1 MPQIALFWAVLVGP
15 LYVMFLVALLISR
28 RLFPDVQVLYEVVE
42 PFLML
47 AASGVALALAGVL
60 VQLV

>member
-1 MPQIALFWAVLVGP
+1 MPHLLLFWAVLVGP
-15 LYVMFLVALLISR
+15 LYVIFLIALLIGR
-28 RLFPDVQVLYEVVE
+28 RLFPEVQVLYEVVE

-47 AASGVALALAGVL
+47 AASGLALALAGVL

>member
-1 MPQIALFWAVLVGP
+1 MPHLLLFWAVLVGP
-15 LYVMFLVALLISR
+15 LYVMFLIALLIGR
-28 RLFPDVQVLYEVVE
+28 RLFPEVQVLYEVVE

-47 AASGVALALAGVL
+47 AASGLALALAGVL